1 MPSLVTWRLLMSA
14 AVCVATASSGH
25 AQRVVRE
32 SAAQYRAARALTL
45 VATQRWCT
53 DANAEGCEFRNI
65 ADALVLDDGGIIA
78 ADLGG
83 PMHRFGASGQF
94 VGAVSRKGRGPG
106 EYRYIS
112 APQLLSSSSL
122 AWFDQALMRVTTL
135 SLSGTPG
142 PAPQLRLPAGVARI
156 GVANGELIVLEVPPG
171 TAVGDN
177 VQATYHTVPASG
189 EPRVL
194 ARVAT
199 PSLFAPG
206 APMRA
211 LPPLFS
217 PEIVSGIGWAGDI
230 AHGNGALYL
239 VQMFPARGT
248 AWTLDIARS
257 PRAVTAAERN
267 AAIAEALADAKV
279 TTVAALSDMTRS
291 SIERARTIMPALRA
305 LRVLRDGTVWICP
318 TPDPGA
324 TRVRW
329 DVFSR
334 DGARIGY
341 ALLSSTATIVDGA
354 RQWILTVQPGTD
366 DVPTVTRYSV
376 P

>member
-142 PAPQLRLPAGVARI
+142 PGAATQTARWC
-156 GVANGELIVLEVPPG
+156 GAN
-171 TAVGDN
+171 
-177 VQATYHTVPASG
+177 
-189 EPRVL
+189 
-194 ARVAT
+194 
-199 PSLFAPG
+199 
-206 APMRA
+206 
-211 LPPLFS
+211 
-217 PEIVSGIGWAGDI
+217 W
-230 AHGNGALYL
+230 
-239 VQMFPARGT
+239 RG
-248 AWTLDIARS
+248 
-257 PRAVTAAERN
+257 
-267 AAIAEALADAKV
+267 
-279 TTVAALSDMTRS
+279 
-291 SIERARTIMPALRA
+291 
-305 LRVLRDGTVWICP
+305 
-318 TPDPGA
+318 
-324 TRVRW
+324 
-329 DVFSR
+329 
-334 DGARIGY
+334 
-341 ALLSSTATIVDGA
+341 
-354 RQWILTVQPGTD
+354 QW
-366 DVPTVTRYSV
+366 
-376 P
+376 